1 VNLASVAVQHPAKVA
16 GWILRAA
23 SRGPW
28 LAAAGLGVAACLTAE
43 VVGAR
48 RTASQGRNPNWQ
60 SAPGSAGTAAFA
72 HHGQRRPACAAS
84 RQPRP
89 AARHVFVPDE
99 W

>member
-1 VNLASVAVQHPAKVA
+1 VTVVNVAVQKPAKVA
-16 GWILRAA
+16 GGVVRAA

-28 LAAAGLGVAACLTAE
+28 LAAAGLGVAACLTA
-43 VVGAR
+43 GLSAHR
-48 RTASQGRNPNWQ
+48 RTAPQGRSADWRP
-60 SAPGSAGTAAFA
+60 APGSAGTAAFA
-72 HHGQRRPACAAS
+72 HPGRRRAACAAS